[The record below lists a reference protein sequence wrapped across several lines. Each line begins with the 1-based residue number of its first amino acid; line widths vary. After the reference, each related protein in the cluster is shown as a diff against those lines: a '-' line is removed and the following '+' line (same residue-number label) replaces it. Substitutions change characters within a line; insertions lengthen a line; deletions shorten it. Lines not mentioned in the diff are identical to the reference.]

1 LNTNHSVK
9 DEQPMKPFIALAFTS
24 ALVLQGCA
32 FAPGQYLDP
41 DEFKEGAEAEHGTVQ
56 LIRITPEMLKGDLAS
71 DAGTSSKQELLNY
84 KPGAYRIGANDLLY
98 ITVWDHPEL
107 TAPSGPQQQLDA
119 NGRLVRP
126 DGTLFYPYIGNI
138 EAAGKTIEEL
148 RALIARRLTNYI
160 DSPQVDVSILRFG
173 SQRVVVSGAFDTAGE
188 VPVTTAPMTITQAI
202 GQAGVDTETADLT
215 GLTLKRDGREYML
228 DMDSLNRPDSWL
240 HQVYLK
246 DGDQLHLPYNDQR
259 KIYVLGEVNLPQ
271 ALSFKATS
279 MNLMDAIGTA
289 GGIRQETADGEAL
302 YVIRGAEDMM
312 TEPAKVFQLNADSP
326 TAFALA
332 KHFPLQPQDV
342 VFVGPA
348 NITRWNRF
356 ISQLLPSANVVGI
369 GAAAEY
375 NINR

>member
-1 LNTNHSVK
+1 
-9 DEQPMKPFIALAFTS
+9 
-24 ALVLQGCA
+24 
-32 FAPGQYLDP
+32 
-41 DEFKEGAEAEHGTVQ
+41 
-56 LIRITPEMLKGDLAS
+56 
-71 DAGTSSKQELLNY
+71 
-84 KPGAYRIGANDLLY
+84 
-98 ITVWDHPEL
+98 
-107 TAPSGPQQQLDA
+107 
-119 NGRLVRP
+119 
-126 DGTLFYPYIGNI
+126 
-138 EAAGKTIEEL
+138 
-148 RALIARRLTNYI
+148 
-160 DSPQVDVSILRFG
+160 
-173 SQRVVVSGAFDTAGE
+173 
-188 VPVTTAPMTITQAI
+188 MTITQAI

-312 TEPAKVFQLNADSP
+312 TEPAKVFQLNAESP
-326 TAFALA
+326 TALALA